1 MSYRI
6 IYEPKTIHD
15 LVWPDIQLETQIKG
29 MCSNKLLTVSI
40 LLHGPSGTGKTC
52 LAKLIARTIWGNQ
65 TASNL
70 PEYGPTEYQ
79 ALKSGLCGQIK
90 NDINLQLTISG
101 VSRPV
106 VLLNEIELYDKPK
119 LITELYDWLLSRK
132 INCVWVA
139 TTNDVHNVN
148 SALKSRL
155 RPILW
160 DYRLS
165 TFDQNVALFVP
176 RVLAVCQQELTAQQL
191 PSAEQVQAGLVWMM
205 QHTPEID
212 ARRIMDGTEAIV
224 ALRKGLIS
232 SLYQV

>member
-1 MSYRI
+1 MRGLATRTYRRSAV
-6 IYEPKTIHD
+6 TAHD
-15 LVWPDIQLETQIKG
+15 AAGRALRYARG
-29 MCSNKLLTVSI
+29 SARG
-40 LLHGPSGTGKTC
+40 LLHH
-52 LAKLIARTIWGNQ
+52 
-65 TASNL
+65 
-70 PEYGPTEYQ
+70 
-79 ALKSGLCGQIK
+79 ALGHNHL
-90 NDINLQLTISG
+90 
-101 VSRPV
+101 
-106 VLLNEIELYDKPK
+106 
-119 LITELYDWLLSRK
+119 
-132 INCVWVA
+132 
-139 TTNDVHNVN
+139 HNVN